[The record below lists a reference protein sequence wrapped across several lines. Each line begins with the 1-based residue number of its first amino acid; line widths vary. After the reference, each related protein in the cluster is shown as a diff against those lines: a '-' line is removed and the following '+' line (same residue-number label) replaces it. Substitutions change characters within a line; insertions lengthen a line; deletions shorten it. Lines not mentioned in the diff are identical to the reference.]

1 MFEQKRIKEA
11 EDGVREYLQ
20 EGKLFRLKII
30 DNNIL
35 ETYRKNAEESLKTA
49 DFLFRNAMPPLW
61 VVVCS
66 YYSMFYVAS
75 AVLYSL
81 GYKSGEKTP
90 HKITADALVV
100 FVRGK
105 LKNRL
110 IEDYEDAMGEAL
122 DLAGTKADELVFA
135 FDQERKK
142 RSAFQY
148 EMTESVKRGKA
159 QTSLDRAKSFVFELD
174 KLVKP

>member
-1 MFEQKRIKEA
+1 MLEQKRIKEA

-20 EGKLFRLKII
+20 EGRLFRHRTI
-30 DNNIL
+30 DKNIL
-35 ETYRKNAEESLKTA
+35 ETYKKNAEDSLRTA
-49 DFLFRNAMPPLW
+49 DFLFRNNMPPLW

-66 YYSMFYVAS
+66 YYSMFYMAS

-90 HKITADALVV
+90 HRITADAFIV

-105 LKNRL
+105 LKKKL
-110 IEDYEDAMGEAL
+110 IEDYEAAMGEAL
-122 DLAGTKADELVFA
+122 DLAGTKADELA
-135 FDQERKK
+135 YTLDRERVK
-142 RSAFQY
+142 RSTFQY

-159 QTSLDRAKSFVFELD
+159 ETSLARAKSFVFEVG
-174 KLVKP
+174 KLA